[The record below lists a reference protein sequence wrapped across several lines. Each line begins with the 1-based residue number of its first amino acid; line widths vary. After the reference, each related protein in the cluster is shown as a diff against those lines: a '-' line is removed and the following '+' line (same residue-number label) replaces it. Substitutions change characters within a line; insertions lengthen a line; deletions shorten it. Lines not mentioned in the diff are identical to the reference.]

1 MATKSEAKFEP
12 LVLDKIANFLRNGK
26 GGVDSCDGACFQ
38 RRVEFFRGDELVD
51 CLQSQHFAKQ
61 KLLPPNTA
69 VPLSREAAIGL
80 AQQLLDR
87 RDYFHSANWTNKE
100 KAIDELYVLVPQ
112 NGTGHQFEDSED
124 AMYIWILPVSQTKAL
139 VQSALFVVALIFLA
153 AIKAWPIWMKVI
165 VWWISLI
172 CLICLVSLSAIRL
185 VLYSLF
191 WLVGFRGIWLLPNM
205 FNDDLDF
212 LDAFYP
218 LFGRASSQKE
228 LAKQAK
234 QKRLAAKAKEEE
246 ARNLA
251 KLAKKGALKA
261 GGTETKPDGT
271 TPTSASTDATTPT
284 SPAEVKKASRF
295 EGYNF
300 GLINLCGILIAGLF
314 FCNYMGFLMPEMIP
328 DFVVS
333 KQELFAQFPSLA
345 PPDYNAS
352 AEEETPKKPED
363 IIPDLDSLLNEDTL
377 QTEEDSI
384 PRTLT
389 EELDEEATEALKDE
403 E

>member
-1 MATKSEAKFEP
+1 MAKDAKYEP

-38 RRVEFFRGDELVD
+38 RRIEFFRGDELVD

-61 KLLPPNTA
+61 KLLPASSLPF
-69 VPLSREAAIGL
+69 SRDAATVL
-80 AQQLLDR
+80 AQQLLER
-87 RDYFHSANWTNKE
+87 RDYFHSANWTNTD
-100 KAIDELYVLVPQ
+100 KAIDELYVLVPRD
-112 NGTGHQFEDSED
+112 GAGHAFEDSD
-124 AMYIWILPVSQTKAL
+124 NAFYIWILPVSQTKAL

-172 CLICLVSLSAIRL
+172 CLICLVSLSVIRV

-234 QKRLAAKAKEEE
+234 TKRLAAKKKEEE
-246 ARNLA
+246 ARAQA
-251 KLAKKGALKA
+251 KLAKKGALKPT
-261 GGTETKPDGT
+261 GTDGAPAEKTPTDAAETKT
-271 TPTSASTDATTPT
+271 EAAA
-284 SPAEVKKASRF
+284 PAKQPSRCD
-295 EGYNF
+295 GYNF

-333 KQELFAQFPSLA
+333 KQELFSQFPSLA

-352 AEEETPKKPED
+352 AEDPATAKKEE
-363 IIPDLDSLLNEDTL
+363 IIPDLDSLLEEEPRTDS
-377 QTEEDSI
+377 EDSVSH
-384 PRTLT
+384 TLP
-389 EELDEEATEALKDE
+389 EELDEEATEELRE

>member
-1 MATKSEAKFEP
+1 MAKLEP

-26 GGVDSCDGACFQ
+26 GGVDCSDGACFQ

-61 KLLPPNTA
+61 KLLPLGTST
-69 VPLSREAAIGL
+69 PLNREAAMGL
-80 AQQLLDR
+80 GQQLLDR
-87 RDYFHSANWTNKE
+87 RDYFHGANWTNKE
-100 KAIDELYVLVPQ
+100 KAIDELYVLTPRD
-112 NGTGHQFEDSED
+112 GTGYTFEDSED
-124 AMYIWILPVSQTKAL
+124 AMYIWVLPVSQTKAL

-172 CLICLVSLSAIRL
+172 CLICLVTLSGLRL

-234 QKRLAAKAKEEE
+234 QKRLALKEKEVQ
-246 ARNLA
+246 ARNQA

-261 GGTETKPDGT
+261 AGADVKSP
-271 TPTSASTDATTPT
+271 
-284 SPAEVKKASRF
+284 PAEEEVPVPETPKARAPSRF
-295 EGYNF
+295 DGYNF

-314 FCNYMGFLMPEMIP
+314 FCNYMGLLMPEMIP

-352 AEEETPKKPED
+352 AEDTKPSDEPA
-363 IIPDLDSLLNEDTL
+363 IPDLDSILREEDTRDP
-377 QTEEDSI
+377 EAN
-384 PRTLT
+384 PHTLT
-389 EELDEEATEALKDE
+389 EELDEEAAE
-403 E
+403 EFKEE

>member
-1 MATKSEAKFEP
+1 
-12 LVLDKIANFLRNGK
+12 
-26 GGVDSCDGACFQ
+26 
-38 RRVEFFRGDELVD
+38 
-51 CLQSQHFAKQ
+51 
-61 KLLPPNTA
+61 
-69 VPLSREAAIGL
+69 
-80 AQQLLDR
+80 
-87 RDYFHSANWTNKE
+87 
-100 KAIDELYVLVPQ
+100 
-112 NGTGHQFEDSED
+112 
-124 AMYIWILPVSQTKAL
+124 MYIWTLPVSQTKAL

-172 CLICLVSLSAIRL
+172 CLICLASLSGIRL

-234 QKRLAAKAKEEE
+234 TKRLQAKAKEEA
-246 ARNLA
+246 ARNQA

-261 GGTETKPDGT
+261 SGVDVKPEPETPKAEDSKT
-271 TPTSASTDATTPT
+271 
-284 SPAEVKKASRF
+284 PAEPKKPGRCD
-295 EGYNF
+295 GYNF

-314 FCNYMGFLMPEMIP
+314 FCNYMGLLMPEMIP

-352 AEEETPKKPED
+352 ADDAKKPED
-363 IIPDLDSLLNEDTL
+363 PLIPDLDTILNEDDTRGDS
-377 QTEEDSI
+377 EDSI
-384 PRTLT
+384 PHTLT
-389 EELDEEATEALKDE
+389 EELDEEVVEDLKE
-403 E
+403 EE